1 MCLLKTQFFFFF
13 FTKQDLGTK
22 GSCQSGQERVPC
34 LEEKNPPYSC
44 VSQAHAVHI
53 YKCLLLTLQK
63 EWCTVNRPLHE
74 SLLLWFEH
82 ISQRV
87 CMGNSKPSTTRLRG
101 GGSTSMDGLM
111 PIIKEHE
118 AGSSVSCPCLH
129 FILPPWEATVRRPLP
144 DASPSVLDV
153 SASRTVSQ

>member
-1 MCLLKTQFFFFF
+1 MMLHEIFWSPLTNFSSFYTLINSFHSIFCDFL
-13 FTKQDLGTK
+13 
-22 GSCQSGQERVPC
+22 
-34 LEEKNPPYSC
+34 SC